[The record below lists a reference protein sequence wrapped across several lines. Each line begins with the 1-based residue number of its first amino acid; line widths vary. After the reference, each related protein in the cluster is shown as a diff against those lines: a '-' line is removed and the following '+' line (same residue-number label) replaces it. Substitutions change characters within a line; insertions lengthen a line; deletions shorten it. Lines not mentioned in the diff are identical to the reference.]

1 MVGATQPTTG
11 QYLAE
16 PEPAQPVP
24 VATIATPPVRLTRG
38 GRNGPVAIPK
48 TRALLRFVYL
58 GRLSVAAALYL
69 AAVLKV
75 RVATSVDL
83 LVASLVVLTTLVV
96 TLVSFWRTHVRDRG
110 PGRVFL
116 YLQAL
121 FDTALITVVVHVTGG
136 PQSDFAGLYVLLV
149 AVTAV
154 LMPAAGTAI
163 VTVIVAMTYL
173 GDVIVGFPGTSIQS
187 TAIQVVVFGLVAVVT
202 AYLATRVS
210 LMGAEREALA
220 GELRQA
226 RLEAAEVLRQLRS
239 GVITVDGEGRVL
251 FSNPAADEL
260 LGLPISAWAGRPI
273 LGDLRRVAPEFAAAV
288 AGAPDRVPRQQ
299 RVEAEV
305 RLADRSFPIGVTIT
319 RHEGAGDAG
328 TPPRIT
334 AIFTDISA
342 TKRIEQLRLRAE
354 RLEGVAELS
363 ASLAH
368 EIKNPLASIRSSV
381 EQLARASRAHPDE
394 QFLAGLI
401 VRESDRLSRLL
412 TEFLDFS
419 RVRVTQYRSV
429 DLAQVAEAAI
439 RLVREHP
446 DCPADAVIALEG
458 GPAVLEG
465 DEDLLHRVV
474 WNLVLNAVQAAGA
487 GARVAVRLSRP
498 DADQLPGGV
507 LVEAPVT
514 LMVSDNGP
522 GIPDAVRGRL
532 FQPFVSGRPG
542 GSGLGLAI
550 VQRAVEAHRGV
561 VLLESAAGRGATFTV
576 YFPASRRREEAA

>member
-1 MVGATQPTTG
+1 VLSRVVTA
-11 QYLAE
+11 A
-16 PEPAQPVP
+16 PV
-24 VATIATPPVRLTRG
+24 T
-38 GRNGPVAIPK
+38 IPK

-58 GRLSVAAALYL
+58 GRVSVAAAVFLAVALRFRAATRVDVLL
-69 AAVLKV
+69 AALV
-75 RVATSVDL
+75 
-83 LVASLVVLTTLVV
+83 LVAAAAV
-96 TLVSFWRTHVRDRG
+96 TLASFWHTHVRDRA
-110 PGRVFL
+110 PDRAFL
-116 YLQAL
+116 YAQAA
-121 FDTALITVVVHVTGG
+121 FDTALITVIVHLTGG

-154 LMPAAGTAI
+154 LMPVTATAL
-163 VTVIVAMTYL
+163 VTVVVGAAYL
-173 GDVIVGFPGTSIQS
+173 GDVLIGYPGTSLQS
-187 TAIQVVVFGLVAVVT
+187 TTIQLVVFGLVAAVT

-239 GVITVDGEGRVL
+239 GVITVDGDGRLL
-251 FSNPAADEL
+251 FSNPAADDL
-260 LGLPISAWAGRPI
+260 LGFPVSSFAGRPLLDH
-273 LGDLRRVAPEFAAAV
+273 LGRVAPEFAAAV
-288 AGAPDRVPRQQ
+288 AAAPDWSARQQ

-305 RLADRSFPIGVTIT
+305 RLGDRSFPIGVTVT
-319 RHEGAGDAG
+319 RHVRDADSG
-328 TPPRIT
+328 GSVRIT

-354 RLEGVAELS
+354 RLEGIAELS

-381 EQLARASRAHPDE
+381 EQLARASRSHPDE

-429 DLAQVAEAAI
+429 DLAQIADAAI
-439 RLVREHP
+439 RLVRRHP
-446 DCPADAVIALEG
+446 ECPADAVIELHG
-458 GPAVLEG
+458 GAAMVDG

-474 WNLVLNAVQAAGA
+474 WNLVLNAVQAAGPD
-487 GARVAVRLSRP
+487 ARVTVRLCRP
-498 DADQLPGGV
+498 SADQLPGGV
-507 LVEAPVT
+507 TIDGPVMLT
-514 LMVSDNGP
+514 VSDNGP

-561 VLLESAAGRGATFTV
+561 VLLESAPGQGTTFTI
-576 YFPASRRREEAA
+576 YFPATGRGEEAP

>member
-1 MVGATQPTTG
+1 MQPTTG

-16 PEPAQPVP
+16 PAPAPPVTALAAP
-24 VATIATPPVRLTRG
+24 SPVRLTRAVVA
-38 GRNGPVAIPK
+38 GPVTIPK
-48 TRALLRFVYL
+48 TRALLRWVYL
-58 GRLSVAAALYL
+58 GRLSVAAALYV
-69 AAVLKV
+69 AAVMKF
-75 RVATSVDL
+75 RVATNVDL
-83 LVASLVVLTTLVV
+83 LVVSLVVVTTLVV
-96 TLVSFWRTHVRDRG
+96 TLVSFGHTHIRDRP

-116 YLQAL
+116 FLQAL
-121 FDTALITVVVHVTGG
+121 FDIALITVVVHVTGG
-136 PQSDFAGLYVLLV
+136 PQSDFAGLYVVLV

-154 LMPAAGTAI
+154 LMPVAGTALI
-163 VTVIVAMTYL
+163 TIIVAAAYL
-173 GDVIVGFPGTSIQS
+173 GDVVLGFPGTSIQS

-239 GVITVDGEGRVL
+239 GVVTVDGEGRVL

-273 LGDLRRVAPEFAAAV
+273 LAELRRVAPEFAAAV
-288 AGAPDRVPRQQ
+288 AGAPDRVLRQQ

-305 RLADRSFPIGVTIT
+305 RLPDRSFPIGVTIT
-319 RHEGAGDAG
+319 RHEGGGAGA
-328 TPPRIT
+328 PPRIT

-381 EQLARASRAHPDE
+381 EQLARARRAHPDE

-419 RVRVTQYRSV
+419 RVRVTQYRSI
-429 DLAQVAEAAI
+429 DLAQVADAAI

-446 DCPADAVIALEG
+446 ECPGDAVIALEG

-474 WNLVLNAVQAAGA
+474 WNLVLNAVQAAGP
-487 GARVAVRLSRP
+487 GARVTVRLSRP

-514 LMVSDNGP
+514 LTVTDNGP

-561 VLLESAAGRGATFTV
+561 VLLESAAGRGATFTI